1 MISTQTTATP
11 KLFIGMDVHKKSWT
25 VHFKTDLFDNKTI
38 TIPTDPAV
46 LINYVE
52 KHFDGHQITCC
63 YEAGCCGYWIA
74 RSLLQHGWEVKVVN
88 PADVPRNNKQDWQKT
103 DKIDSRNLCKHLS
116 DGNLKGIYIPGEQQ
130 EQLRSLFRRR
140 IHLARQLRT
149 IKNHIKSQLLYFGIK
164 LPEEFDNPNWS
175 RDMKTWIADVK
186 WKFSSGAETIKSR
199 LKQLE
204 FMWYEELHI
213 SNELRAYCRK
223 HYKKDYY
230 LYKSIPGIGGITASG
245 ILSELGDIRRFN
257 RLDEL
262 SAIVGLVPGIY
273 QSSDNRVNLGLTK
286 RSNHQLRSLLVEAS
300 WVAVRRD
307 MALQQYYRR
316 HAHKEPNKAIIK
328 VAHKLLSRMR
338 AVIIS
343 GIPYQEGIVNKLLN
357 QSSSL

>member
-1 MISTQTTATP
+1 MNQTQTTAVP

-38 TIPTDPAV
+38 TIPTDPDV

-52 KHFDGHQITCC
+52 KHFKNHQVSCC

-74 RSLLQHGWEVKVVN
+74 RSLLKHGWEVKVVN

-116 DGNLKGIYIPGEQQ
+116 DDNLKGIFIPNEQQ

-164 LPEEFDNPNWS
+164 LPAEFDNPNWS
-175 RDMKTWIADVK
+175 RDMKTWIANIK
-186 WKFSSGAETIKSR
+186 WKYNSAAETIKSR

-262 SAIVGLVPGIY
+262 AAIVGLVPGIY
-273 QSSDNRVNLGLTK
+273 QSSDNRINLGLTK

-307 MALQQYYRR
+307 MALQQYYRK

-338 AVIIS
+338 AVINS
-343 GIPYQEGIVNKLLN
+343 GIPYQEGIVK
-357 QSSSL
+357 

>member
-1 MISTQTTATP
+1 MVSTQTTAVP

-25 VHFKTDLFDNKTI
+25 VHFKTDLFDNKTV
-38 TIPTDPAV
+38 TMPADSEI

-52 KHFDGHQITCC
+52 KNFPDHVISCC

-74 RSLLQHGWEVKVVN
+74 RALKEKDWEVKVIN

-116 DGNLKGIYIPGEQQ
+116 DGNLKGIYILGEEQ

-140 IHLARQLRT
+140 IHLSRHLRS
-149 IKNHIKSQLLYFGIK
+149 IKNHIKSQLLYYGIN
-164 LPEEFDNPNWS
+164 LPEQYDNPNWS
-175 RDMKTWIADVK
+175 REMKTWIGNIK
-186 WKFSSGAETIKSR
+186 WKFNSAAESMRSR

-204 FMWYEELHI
+204 FVWYEELHI

-230 LYKSIPGIGGITASG
+230 LYKSVPGIGGITAAG

-262 SAIVGLVPGIY
+262 AAIVGLVPGIY
-273 QSSDNRVNLGLTK
+273 QSNDNKINLGLTK

-300 WVAVRRD
+300 WVAVRTD
-307 MALQQYYRR
+307 MALQQYYRK
-316 HAHKEPNKAIIK
+316 HAHQEPNKAIIK
-328 VAHKLLSRMR
+328 VAHKLLSRIR

-343 GIPYQEGIVNKLLN
+343 GIPYQRGLIK
-357 QSSSL
+357 